1 MSDAT
6 LTRLIR
12 PTKAHNSL
20 YLNRQNVK
28 NYLWLVALLPLLSGC
43 ESQAILVKK
52 TTHTLRHRKPKH
64 RLRQTGV
71 PGACL
76 KPATTGRSPPIGGLT
91 AWAIS

>member
-12 PTKAHNSL
+12 PTRAHNSL

-52 TTHTLRHRKPKH
+52 DDAYFAPPTTAL
-64 RLRQTGV
+64 
-71 PGACL
+71 A
-76 KPATTGRSPPIGGLT
+76 A
-91 AWAIS
+91 

>member
-20 YLNRQNVK
+20 YLKQAEREK
-28 NYLWLVALLPLLSGC
+28 LSLAGGTASLLSGC

-52 TTHTLRHRKPKH
+52 TTHTCATETEAPLPADGRA
-64 RLRQTGV
+64 
-71 PGACL
+71 GACL
-76 KPATTGRSPPIGGLT
+76 KLATTGR
-91 AWAIS
+91 

>member
-12 PTKAHNSL
+12 PTRAHNSL

-52 TTHTLRHRKPKH
+52 DDAYR
-64 RLRQTGV
+64 
-71 PGACL
+71 
-76 KPATTGRSPPIGGLT
+76 PAASVQSEP
-91 AWAIS
+91 

>member
-12 PTKAHNSL
+12 PTRAHNSL

-52 TTHTLRHRKPKH
+52 DERILCATNHRSAASG
-64 RLRQTGV
+64 RR
-71 PGACL
+71 ACR
-76 KPATTGRSPPIGGLT
+76 GRV
-91 AWAIS
+91 

>member
-28 NYLWLVALLPLLSGC
+28 NYLWLVALLPLLSA
-43 ESQAILVKK
+43 E
-52 TTHTLRHRKPKH
+52 
-64 RLRQTGV
+64 
-71 PGACL
+71 
-76 KPATTGRSPPIGGLT
+76 RSPHNFPKT
-91 AWAIS
+91 